1 MAIVSPRIGGGD
13 TRKRGVLFS
22 SGAPSRHQKARL
34 SEERPHLGHN
44 EASKSLRPVRE
55 PCDYTKAKSCGKADT
70 NDKDFNG
77 QASSD
82 RHVRGGGSKSS
93 RSSSPADWGRVVE
106 AQSAFASAVDAA
118 PSQQRGHAVSPGH
131 PEMVSQATG
140 ATSSLP
146 AVPPVPLP
154 PSARQVPRNHRELS
168 SLAPAGVAA
177 KARSFEWNA
186 EVTLGE
192 LQGMWLCGLS
202 REVVTIAGFDAC
214 LWQAIPRGCVS
225 KLGVEG
231 GPKECWKLEVREDGG
246 ISRSCLRPQVA
257 GPPCWTHV
265 VEVRRDAER
274 RHPGGEPAAGSLIV
288 SWSNGEQFIR
298 CSKRA
303 TLLPK
308 GCTLGTAVAPDPSA
322 ALSGEPVTN
331 SPHND
336 DVSMVAALAPS
347 AELRREPLA
356 NGPHDDD
363 VKPPSSR
370 NPPNVVAPPPPPRQ
384 KGAMLPPPPPP
395 PRVARL
401 ATEGA
406 LAKRR
411 RRRGRVASRSISV
424 SSPKSSS
431 SSSLHPEPMLEVRDL
446 PVIINESSLYAIF
459 NRACRNLPQYSRR
472 RGPPIPRLR
481 LTKSSRS
488 CTAVL
493 VMQGESLATT
503 FVRVFD
509 GMRIGSSAVR
519 IAEYRESQ

>member
-1 MAIVSPRIGGGD
+1 MPIVSPRIGGGD

-55 PCDYTKAKSCGKADT
+55 PCHYTKAKSCGKADT
-70 NDKDFNG
+70 YNNDFNG
-77 QASSD
+77 QAQFD

-93 RSSSPADWGRVVE
+93 RSSSPAEWGRVVE
-106 AQSAFASAVDAA
+106 AQSAFASAVDTA
-118 PSQQRGHAVSPGH
+118 PSQQRGHVVSPGH
-131 PEMVSQATG
+131 PEMVSPAKG

-154 PSARQVPRNHRELS
+154 PSARQVPRNHCELS
-168 SLAPAGVAA
+168 SLAPAGV
-177 KARSFEWNA
+177 ARSFEWNA

-192 LQGMWLCGLS
+192 LQGMWLCSLS
-202 REVVTIAGFDAC
+202 REVVTIAGFDVC
-214 LWQAIPRGCVS
+214 LWQAIPRGCAS

-246 ISRSCLRPQVA
+246 ISRSCLQPQVA
-257 GPPCWTHV
+257 GPPCWTHI
-265 VEVRRDAER
+265 VEVQRDSER

-288 SWSNGEQFIR
+288 AWSNGEKFIR

-308 GCTLGTAVAPDPSA
+308 GCTLGTAVSPDPSA
-322 ALSGEPVTN
+322 ALSREPITN

-336 DVSMVAALAPS
+336 DVNMVAALAPS
-347 AELRREPLA
+347 AALRREPLA
-356 NGPHDDD
+356 NGPHND

-370 NPPNVVAPPPPPRQ
+370 NAPKVVAPPPPPRQ

-401 ATEGA
+401 ASEGA

-431 SSSLHPEPMLEVRDL
+431 SSSLHPEPMIEVRDL

-459 NRACRNLPQYSRR
+459 NQACRNLPQYSRR

-488 CTAVL
+488 CTAVF

-519 IAEYRESQ
+519 VAEYRESQ